1 MVRITKGRIK
11 MTFNFV
17 RYEKR
22 ATEVT
27 YNPKNRV
34 LQFPISL
41 LRHYGLNKQYAK
53 AALWIDK
60 EKRAIAIKLTNQDDP
75 QTVRWQKGVH
85 TDARLAIGKF
95 LVHNRLLT
103 NIRFRSP
110 LEWCPES
117 KLHYITYPEEM
128 TIGEVKPLEY
138 DGNNEG
144 VFQHFDK
151 HVEENSTTYE

>member
-1 MVRITKGRIK
+1 

-17 RYEKR
+17 RYEKH

-27 YNPKNRV
+27 YNPKCKT
-34 LQFPISL
+34 LEFPITL
-41 LRHYGLNKQYAK
+41 LKHYGLDNKYAK
-53 AALWIDK
+53 VALWIDK

-75 QTVRWQKGVH
+75 QTIRWRNGVH
-85 TDARLAIGKF
+85 SDGKFGLGKF

-110 LEWCPES
+110 LEWCPDS

-128 TIGEVKPLEY
+128 VIGEVKPLEY
-138 DGNNEG
+138 DANNEG
-144 VFQHFDK
+144 VFQHFESCT
-151 HVEENSTTYE
+151 EEDSVTYE